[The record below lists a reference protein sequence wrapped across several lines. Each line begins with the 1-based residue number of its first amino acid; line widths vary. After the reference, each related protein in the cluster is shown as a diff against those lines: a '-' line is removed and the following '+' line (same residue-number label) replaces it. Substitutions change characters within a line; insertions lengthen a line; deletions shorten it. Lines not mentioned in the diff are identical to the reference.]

1 MPFIIKAHSLAAKN
15 VSVCFV
21 EERVMCWVLFSI
33 LNIGLCSQGREG
45 GDSRSDAGADG
56 NGSEQDGS
64 NGSGETVG
72 VGEGKHI

>member
-1 MPFIIKAHSLAAKN
+1 MVMKAQKIAAQIAAA
-15 VSVCFV
+15 CFV

-45 GDSRSDAGADG
+45 GDGRSDAGADG

-64 NGSGETVG
+64 NGSGEPVC
-72 VGEGKHI
+72 VGEGKHV